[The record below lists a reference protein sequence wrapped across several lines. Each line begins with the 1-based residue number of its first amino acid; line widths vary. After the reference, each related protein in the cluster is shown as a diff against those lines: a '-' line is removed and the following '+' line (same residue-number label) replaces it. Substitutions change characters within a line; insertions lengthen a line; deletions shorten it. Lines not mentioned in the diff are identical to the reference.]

1 MLRLAKISDAP
12 EILQTRI
19 AAIRAQASLHYPAA
33 EIEDWCSSRTAETY
47 HTAIERKIVLVE
59 DVNESVVAFGQLNPE
74 TAFIEAVY
82 VSPPHSRQG
91 IGLKILRALE
101 AMAARRG
108 ITALTL
114 EASLNAVEF
123 YRRAGYVPVLEEKH
137 PPTPK
142 TSSATLRMRH
152 EIRSRAARVFTE
164 NLRE

>member
-19 AAIRAQASLHYPAA
+19 AAIRAMASLHYPAA
-33 EIEDWCSSRTAETY
+33 EIEDWCVARTADTY
-47 HTAIERKIVLVE
+47 YAAIELKTVLVE
-59 DVNESVVAFGQLNPE
+59 EVNESVVAFGQLNPK

-82 VSPPHSRQG
+82 VSPRHSRQG

-101 AMAARRG
+101 AMAAKHG
-108 ITALTL
+108 ITAITL

-123 YRRAGYVPVLEEKH
+123 YRRAGYASVVEVEYSS
-137 PPTPK
+137 TPK

-152 EIRSRAARVFTE
+152 EISTSADQACAHI
-164 NLRE
+164 N